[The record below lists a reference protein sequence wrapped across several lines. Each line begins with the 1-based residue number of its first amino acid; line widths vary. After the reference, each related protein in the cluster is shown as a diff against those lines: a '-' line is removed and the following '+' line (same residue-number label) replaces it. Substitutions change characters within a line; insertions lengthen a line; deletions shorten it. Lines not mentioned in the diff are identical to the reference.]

1 MQDTFTTYAGDPWHA
16 DEDADCVRLFR
27 GNLQMAKMPKHAE
40 EYECYWLAPAQ
51 VEWMLQVLNQ
61 AEQATPS
68 P

>member
-1 MQDTFTTYAGDPWHA
+1 MQATFTTYAGDPWHA
-16 DEDADCVRLFR
+16 DEDEDAVRLFK

-40 EYECYWLAPAQ
+40 EYECYWPTPAQ
-51 VEWMLQVLNQ
+51 IVWMLQVLNQ